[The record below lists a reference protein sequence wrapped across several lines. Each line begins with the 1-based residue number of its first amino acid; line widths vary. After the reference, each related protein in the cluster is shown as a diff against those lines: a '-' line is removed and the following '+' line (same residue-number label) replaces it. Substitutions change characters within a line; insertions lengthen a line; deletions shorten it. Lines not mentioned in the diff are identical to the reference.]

1 MRPAVRASYLKQW
14 FKVLKTIGHS
24 NHPLETFL
32 DILTFHHI
40 NCIID
45 LRSSPYSRHNPQ
57 FNRETLKTDL
67 EINEIEYTYMGDR
80 LGARHE
86 DKNLLFDNGK
96 VDFDKVKDLPFFI
109 EGIESLIHKT
119 NTGLNISLMCA
130 EKDPF
135 NCHRFM
141 LVSRALAKKN
151 IAIEHILS
159 DKSTASQE
167 VLEEKLF
174 NKYTDKTSQMSL
186 FEPVKSRNE
195 LIDIAYK
202 KHNINIGYT
211 PNPSS

>member
-1 MRPAVRASYLKQW
+1 MRASYLKQW

-24 NHPLETFL
+24 NLQIETFL
-32 DILTFHHI
+32 DILYHHHI

-45 LRSSPYSRHNPQ
+45 LRSAPYSRHNPQ

-67 EINEIEYTYMGDR
+67 EINEIEYIYMGDR

-109 EGIESLIHKT
+109 EGIESLINKT

-135 NCHRFM
+135 NCHRFV

-159 DKSTASQE
+159 DKSTVSQE
-167 VLEEKLF
+167 ELEERLL
-174 NKYTDKTSQMSL
+174 NKYTDKSPQMSL
-186 FEPVKSRNE
+186 FEPVKSRAE
-195 LIDIAYK
+195 LTDIAYK
-202 KHNINIGYT
+202 KHNNNIGYT
-211 PNPSS
+211 PNPSY

>member
-1 MRPAVRASYLKQW
+1 MRASYLKQW

-24 NHPLETFL
+24 NLQIETFL
-32 DILTFHHI
+32 DILYYHNI

-45 LRSSPYSRHNPQ
+45 LRSAPYSRHNPQ

-67 EINEIEYTYMGDR
+67 EINEIQYIYMGDR

-96 VDFDKVKDLPFFI
+96 VDFDKVKDLPSFI
-109 EGIESLIHKT
+109 EGIESLFNKNKT
-119 NTGLNISLMCA
+119 NTALNISLMCA

-141 LVSRALAKKN
+141 LVSRALARKN
-151 IAIEHILS
+151 INIEHILS
-159 DKSTASQE
+159 NKSIVSQDA
-167 VLEEKLF
+167 LEERLL
-174 NKYTDKTSQMSL
+174 NKYTDKSPQMSL
-186 FEPVKSRNE
+186 FEPVKSMTE
-195 LIDIAYK
+195 QLDIAYK

-211 PNPSS
+211 PNPSY